1 MSLSVAV
8 IAHLTMTRMTR
19 TRMRRGGRSADAVP
33 LKMTMA
39 RLVMAS
45 TLLQT
50 KGKPNKPT
58 KKSEKS
64 LF

>member
-8 IAHLTMTRMTR
+8 IAHLTMT
-19 TRMRRGGRSADAVP
+19 MRRGGQSADAVP

>member
-8 IAHLTMTRMTR
+8 IAHLTMTRMR
-19 TRMRRGGRSADAVP
+19 RMRRGGQSADAVP
-33 LKMTMA
+33 LMMTLA